1 MVEWCA
7 TMGPCHST
15 SWGRCS
21 CKLAKTCRVKKSMQ
35 AARPLNLWSLM
46 RLCSHSTGLL
56 KSLTLVRNKRFG
68 GDPKR
73 CGFCWDEAPSQA
85 RRSQLNFMWMQKD
98 NASFLSLG
106 IRCVRP
112 FLFFVLSVCLSFCF
126 WRIQQPCWILQKEQ
140 AHKNPWTRE
149 QQTEQSKQWKQRN
162 RSKTIKSGKA
172 ESHVPDERKRKASK
186 GLKRERMAQRREGT
200 YKANSEG
207 GGHRY

>member
-112 FLFFVLSVCLSFCF
+112 FLFFVLSVFLSVFGESSSPAGF
-126 WRIQQPCWILQKEQ
+126 
-140 AHKNPWTRE
+140 
-149 QQTEQSKQWKQRN
+149 SK
-162 RSKTIKSGKA
+162 RSKHTKILEHVSSRQSNPSSENKETGQRPSRAAKQKATCQMKEKGKLPK
-172 ESHVPDERKRKASK
+172 V
-186 GLKRERMAQRREGT
+186 
-200 YKANSEG
+200 
-207 GGHRY
+207 